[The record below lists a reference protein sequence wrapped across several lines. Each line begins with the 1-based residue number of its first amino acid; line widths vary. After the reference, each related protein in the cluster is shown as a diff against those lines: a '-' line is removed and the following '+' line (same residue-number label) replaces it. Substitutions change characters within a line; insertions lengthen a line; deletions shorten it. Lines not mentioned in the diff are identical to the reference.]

1 MGPSGAG
8 KTTLLNI
15 LAARAGGFL
24 IGNVKLNDRVLEQK
38 DMRMMMNYIPQDDVL
53 FSALTPRETLTYTAK
68 LRIANQSNRQR
79 NQLVNDLMDKLG
91 ITRCA
96 DVIVGNELIKGISGG
111 QKKRTSV
118 AMELVTNPSILFVD
132 EATSGLDSQTAE
144 DVIRILRDISRTGR
158 TVICTIHQP
167 SFDIFKMFDKLL
179 LLQAGQV
186 VYYGSVAQST
196 KYFGSQGWA
205 CPEVLNPAE
214 YFMRVLTLEKPAG
227 YKQEK
232 NKVNNVGDTM
242 MVGKRIIHR
251 KVPTPWA
258 QAWKAHTLREA
269 KAEPSEGS
277 NFPKR
282 FNRDS
287 VCLLFFLKMVF
298 VIFVYAEI
306 VF

>member
-24 IGNVKLNDRVLEQK
+24 IGNVKLNDRILEQK

-68 LRIANQSNRQR
+68 LRIANQTEQQR
-79 NQLVNDLMDKLG
+79 NALVSDLMDKLG

-96 DVIVGNELIKGISGG
+96 DVIVGNELTKGISGG

-144 DVIRILRDISRTGR
+144 DVVRILRDISRTGR

-167 SFDIFKMFDKLL
+167 SFDIFRMFDKLL

-186 VYYGSVAQST
+186 VYNGSVAEST
-196 KYFGSQGWA
+196 KYFGSLGWA

-214 YFMRVLTLEKPAG
+214 YFMRILTLEKPLG
-227 YKQEK
+227 YENDKQLSY
-232 NKVNNVGDTM
+232 VGDSM
-242 MVGKRIIHR
+242 MVGRRVIHR
-251 KVPTPWA
+251 KPIGPWA
-258 QAWKAHTLREA
+258 NAWKSHSIREED
-269 KAEPSEGS
+269 KIRNSKDFSSSSRSDTP
-277 NFPKR
+277 NLPKKFDDDR
-282 FNRDS
+282 
-287 VCLLFFLKMVF
+287 V
-298 VIFVYAEI
+298 
-306 VF
+306 